1 MALNITTPVNTSIGV
16 TIPTSYARVAVNDA
30 IQGTALVSTI
40 SVFASKAAF
49 ESGADPLGVIINER
63 FMDGGIVFP
72 YNRETDGPDILGWAH
87 TKWVI
92 QLDELGI
99 TAVIDLP

>member
-40 SVFASKAAF
+40 SVFATKAAF

-63 FMDGGIVFP
+63 FMDGGIVFE
-72 YNRETDGPDILGWAH
+72 YNRELNGADILELAH
-87 TKWVI
+87 LEWVSK
-92 QLDELGI
+92 LSEWGI
-99 TAVIDLP
+99 TSTIDL